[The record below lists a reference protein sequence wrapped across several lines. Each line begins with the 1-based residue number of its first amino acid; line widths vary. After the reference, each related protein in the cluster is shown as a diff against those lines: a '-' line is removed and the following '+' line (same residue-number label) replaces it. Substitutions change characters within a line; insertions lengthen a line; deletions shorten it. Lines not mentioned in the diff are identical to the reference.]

1 MLCSRNLDE
10 HVADDVAAGCD
21 CTMLKS
27 IVLNVRLLSIG
38 KKLCESGHLSL
49 FVERKLNVIS
59 ETYLTNTFA
68 EFRMGLEPT
77 HDIRQNDSQWLKHG
91 GSRMVVKDLVVE
103 SVSLQSKTFGNQK
116 SLTKT
121 PAM

>member
-1 MLCSRNLDE
+1 MIR
-10 HVADDVAAGCD
+10 
-21 CTMLKS
+21 
-27 IVLNVRLLSIG
+27 
-38 KKLCESGHLSL
+38 
-49 FVERKLNVIS
+49 

-68 EFRMGLEPT
+68 EFRMGSGPT

-91 GSRMVVKDLVVE
+91 GSRMAVKDLVVE
-103 SVSLQSKTFGNQK
+103 SVSLQSETFGNPK